1 MKKIILYYILHVKK
15 IDLSSPLLPPFCRA
29 IESQLLQKN
38 VFWCLEGKEL
48 IKKGLLPKKKDFA
61 RKRRFFFIA
70 KNFFFVSD
78 SRLCCDGIIV
88 IESGFLIIVLNVLPP
103 PYCYY

>member
-15 IDLSSPLLPPFCRA
+15 NRPKLPIAAPFCRA

-48 IKKGLLPKKKDFA
+48 IKKGLLPKKKILQEKED
-61 RKRRFFFIA
+61 FFFMQRI
-70 KNFFFVSD
+70 
-78 SRLCCDGIIV
+78 
-88 IESGFLIIVLNVLPP
+88 
-103 PYCYY
+103 